1 MPIKFPI
8 TYPPEL
14 PLSQKTDQIKQAIER
29 NQVVIVGGE
38 TGSGKTTQ
46 LPKICLDLGRGQ
58 QAKIAHTQP
67 RRLAARSVS
76 QRIAEELQVELG
88 EEVGYQVRFN
98 KLSNELTRIKL
109 MTDGILLAE
118 IQQDPLLKQ
127 YDTIIIDEAH
137 ERSLNIDFLLG
148 YLSKLL
154 PQRPD
159 LKLIITSATIDLN
172 KFSEHFKQAPIIE
185 VSGRTFPVDI
195 LYRPQTDDGD
205 KDLTDNIIAAIK
217 ELNAIERGQGKAKNI
232 GDVLVFLNGEREI
245 RDVAQALRKEKFGNT
260 EILPLYARLS
270 NKEQNRVFQSHSG
283 RRIVLATN
291 VAETSITVPGITS
304 VIDPGTARLSRYSV
318 RNKIQRLPIEA
329 ISQASANQ
337 RAGRCGRIAPGTC
350 IRLYSEADF
359 LQRPK
364 FTDTEITRTNLASV
378 ILQMLNLGLGSI
390 DEFPFID
397 KPETKAVNDGLKVLQ
412 ELGAIDAEGK
422 LSKTGKLMAEF
433 PVDPR
438 YARMLLEASFRSCL
452 TEVLIIVSA
461 MSVQDPRE
469 RPLDKQQS
477 ADEKHRLFQHPQSDF
492 LGFLK
497 LWQVFEDER
506 QQLTQGQL
514 RKYCQRHFLS
524 YTRMREWRE
533 IHRQLHLQCR
543 ELGLKEN
550 TQTADEDSI
559 HQSIL
564 QGLIVQVAR
573 HQDELDYLGTRNRKF
588 QIFPGSS
595 LFRKK
600 SKWILA
606 AELVET
612 TRLYGR
618 LNCQIKP
625 EWVEAAAG
633 DLLNHEYF
641 EPHWEKRRGQVM
653 AFEKV
658 SLYGLTLIEKR
669 KISFSKIDPV
679 ASREIF
685 IRHALVAL
693 DIRTQADFYRHNC
706 RLIEKIARLEDKTR
720 RRDILVDE
728 SALYE
733 FYDRILPAHIYS
745 SRNLEHWYKKLDK
758 AQQSRLFLS
767 EQDLLS
773 KQNPDFDINDFPDQL
788 HTPSMA
794 LKLDYKF
801 APGKVSDG
809 ISVDVPL
816 SALKQL
822 KQDDLDWLVPGML
835 REKCIALVKALPKPI
850 RKQLVP
856 IPDLVDR
863 LLPELK
869 STGVGNLRYLLA
881 KKITALSGL
890 PIDPQQ
896 WSDYVLDEHLQ
907 MQIMVR
913 DEAGNVLG
921 SGRDLLAL
929 QEQFAEAIQRDI
941 QRHSVNSLERS
952 GITHWDFGELE
963 VTHEIKV
970 ENIRLCTYPALV
982 DELDSVALT
991 LCDNQPLAV
1000 QETVWGIVRL
1010 LMLKSPQ
1017 QVKYLKKILLGDK
1030 QKNLL
1035 LSHFGHKD
1043 EILQQLIRTAY
1054 RNCFIDENKLP
1065 RTEKAFNDMYE
1076 RSRGD
1081 LIAVAEKLE
1090 HKLYDIAGRYHQVK
1104 KLLEKFFA
1112 IESVYKDVEMQLEEL
1127 FHADFICDT
1136 PKEYFT
1142 EIPRYLNAIAE
1153 RVEKYPRQ
1161 AEKDKEWT
1169 KTLQR
1174 YQALYNQ
1181 QYEFLVKQ
1189 NRVSDELERFR
1200 WLMEEF
1206 RVSLFAQ
1213 SMGTREPV
1221 SEKRL
1226 QKYWQEEILETAMGV
1241 NI

>member
-14 PLSQKTDQIKQAIER
+14 PLSQKIDQIKQAIEQ

-46 LPKICLDLGRGQ
+46 LPKICLELGRGQ

-159 LKLIITSATIDLN
+159 LRLIITSATIDLN
-172 KFSEHFKQAPIIE
+172 KFSEHFEQAPIIE
-185 VSGRTFPVDI
+185 VSGRTYPVDI
-195 LYRPQTDDGD
+195 LYRPQTDDAD
-205 KDLTDNIIAAIK
+205 EELADNIIAAIK
-217 ELNAIERGQGKAKNI
+217 ELNAIERGQSKTKDR

-260 EILPLYARLS
+260 EILPLYAKLS
-270 NKEQNRVFQSHSG
+270 NKEQNRVFQPHPG

-318 RNKIQRLPIEA
+318 RNKVQRLPIEA

-337 RAGRCGRIAPGTC
+337 RAGRCGRIGPGIC
-350 IRLYSEADF
+350 IRLYSEEDF
-359 LQRPK
+359 QQRPE

-378 ILQMLNLGLGSI
+378 ILQMLNLGLGNI
-390 DEFPFID
+390 EEFPFID
-397 KPETKAVNDGLKVLQ
+397 KPEPKAVNDGLKVLQ
-412 ELGAIDAEGK
+412 ELGAINTAGK
-422 LSKTGKLMAEF
+422 LSNTGKLMAAF

-438 YARMLLEASFRSCL
+438 YARMLLEASSRSCL

-469 RPLDKQQS
+469 RPLEKQQS
-477 ADEKHRLFQHPQSDF
+477 ADEKHKLFQHPQSDF
-492 LGFLK
+492 LSFLK
-497 LWQVFEDER
+497 LWLIFEDER

-524 YTRMREWRE
+524 YIRMREWRE
-533 IHRQLHLQCR
+533 IHRQLHVQCR
-543 ELGLKEN
+543 QLGLKEN
-550 TQTADEDSI
+550 AQPADEDSI

-573 HQDELDYLGTRNRKF
+573 HHDELDYLGTRNRKF

-612 TRLYGR
+612 SKLYAR

-625 EWVEAAAG
+625 EWVEHAAG

-658 SLYGLTLIEKR
+658 SLYGLTLVEKR
-669 KISFSKIDPV
+669 KINFSKIDPV

-685 IRHALVAL
+685 IRDALVAL
-693 DIRTQADFYRHNC
+693 DIRTQTDFYRHNS

-720 RRDILVDE
+720 RRDILIDE

-733 FYDRILPAHIYS
+733 FYDLILPAHIYS
-745 SRNLEHWYKKLDK
+745 SRNLEHWYRKLDK
-758 AQQSRLFLS
+758 AEQSRLFLT
-767 EQDLLS
+767 EEDLLS
-773 KQNPDFDINDFPDQL
+773 KHNRDFDINDFPDQL
-788 HTPSMA
+788 YTPSMA

-809 ISVDVPL
+809 ISVDVPI

-822 KQDDLDWLVPGML
+822 RKDDLDWLVPGML
-835 REKCIALVKALPKPI
+835 REKCIALVKALPKPV

-863 LLPELK
+863 LLPDLK
-869 STGVGNLRYLLA
+869 STATGNLRYLLA
-881 KKITALSGL
+881 KKITVLSGV

-896 WSDYVLDEHLQ
+896 WSDYELDEHLQ
-907 MQIMVR
+907 IQIRVR

-921 SGRDLLAL
+921 SGRDLQSL
-929 QEQFAEAIQRDI
+929 QEQFAEEIQRDI
-941 QRHSVNSLERS
+941 QRHSENSLERS
-952 GITHWDFGELE
+952 GITHWDFGALE
-963 VTHEIKV
+963 EMHEIRH
-970 ENIRLCTYPALV
+970 ENIRICTYPALV

-991 LCDNQPLAV
+991 LCDNLPLAV

-1017 QVKYLKKILLGDK
+1017 QVKYLKKLILSKK
-1030 QKNLL
+1030 QKNLM
-1035 LSHFGHKD
+1035 LSHFGQQD

-1054 RNCFIDENKLP
+1054 RNCFIDEKNLP
-1065 RTEKAFNDMYE
+1065 RTEAAFNDMYE
-1076 RSRGD
+1076 RYRGN
-1081 LIAVAEKLE
+1081 LIVVAEKLE
-1090 HKLYDIAGRYHQVK
+1090 LVLYDIAERYHRVT
-1104 KLLEKFFA
+1104 KLLAKLSA
-1112 IESVYKDVEMQLEEL
+1112 IEPVHSDIEMQLDEL

-1142 EIPRYLNAIAE
+1142 QIPRYLNAIAE
-1153 RVEKYPRQ
+1153 RIEKYPRQ
-1161 AEKDKEWT
+1161 AEKDREWT
-1169 KTLQR
+1169 RTLQH

-1181 QYEFLVKQ
+1181 HYEFLVKQ
-1189 NRVSDELERFR
+1189 NRVSYELERFR

-1213 SMGTREPV
+1213 SMGTREPI

-1226 QKYWQEEILETAMGV
+1226 KRYWQEEIIAADMGF

>member
-1 MPIKFPI
+1 MPIKLPI
-8 TYPPEL
+8 SYPPEL
-14 PLSQKTDQIKQAIER
+14 PLSQKIDEIKQAIEQ

-46 LPKICLDLGRGQ
+46 LPKICLELGRGQ

-118 IQQDPLLKQ
+118 IQHDPYLKQ

-154 PQRPD
+154 LQRPD

-185 VSGRTFPVDI
+185 VSGRTYPVDI
-195 LYRPQTDDGD
+195 LYRPQADDGE
-205 KDLTDNIIAAIK
+205 KELADNIIAAIK
-217 ELNAIERGQGKAKNI
+217 ELNVIERGQGKIKNK
-232 GDVLVFLNGEREI
+232 GDVLVFLTGERDI
-245 RDVAQALRKEKFGNT
+245 RDVAQALRKEKLANT

-270 NKEQNRVFQSHSG
+270 NKEQNRVFQSHPG

-318 RNKIQRLPIEA
+318 RNKVQRLPIEA

-350 IRLYSEADF
+350 IRLYSEEDF
-359 LQRPK
+359 QQRPE

-378 ILQMLNLGLGSI
+378 ILQMLNLGLGKI

-412 ELGAIDAEGK
+412 ELGAINAEGK
-422 LSKTGKLMAEF
+422 LSKSGKLMAEF

-438 YARMLLEASFRSCL
+438 YARILLEASSRSCL

-492 LGFLK
+492 LSFLK
-497 LWQVFEDER
+497 LWQTFEDER

-524 YTRMREWRE
+524 YLRMREWRE

-550 TQTADEDSI
+550 TQPADEDSI

-564 QGLIVQVAR
+564 RGLIVQVAR
-573 HQDELDYLGTRNRKF
+573 HHDELDYLGTRNRKF

-595 LFRKK
+595 LFKKK

-612 TRLYGR
+612 SRLYAR

-641 EPHWEKRRGQVM
+641 EPHWEKRRGQVI

-658 SLYGLTLIEKR
+658 SLYGLTLVEKR
-669 KISFSKIDPV
+669 KVIFSKIDPIV
-679 ASREIF
+679 SRELF
-685 IRHALVAL
+685 IRDALVAS

-706 RLIEKIARLEDKTR
+706 RLIEKISRLEDKTR

-733 FYDRILPAHIYS
+733 FYDRMLPPQIYS
-745 SRNLEHWYKKLDK
+745 TRNLERWYKKLDK
-758 AQQSRLFLS
+758 TEQSRLFLT

-773 KQNPDFDINDFPDQL
+773 KQSPDFDINEFPDQL
-788 HTPSMA
+788 ETPAMA

-809 ISVDVPL
+809 ISVDVPI

-822 KQDDLDWLVPGML
+822 RKEDMDWLVPGML
-835 REKCIALVKALPKPI
+835 REKCIALVKALPKPV
-850 RKQLVP
+850 RKLLVP
-856 IPDLVDR
+856 IPDLIDK
-863 LLPELK
+863 LLPALK
-869 STGVGNLRYLLA
+869 SEATGNLPYLLA
-881 KKITALSGL
+881 KKITALTGV
-890 PIDPQQ
+890 PIDPQH
-896 WSDYVLDEHLQ
+896 WSDYELDEHLQ
-907 MQIMVR
+907 MQIRVR
-913 DEAGNVLG
+913 DEAGDVLG
-921 SGRDLLAL
+921 SGRDLQAL
-929 QEQFAEAIQRDI
+929 QEQFAEEIQRDI
-941 QRHSVNSLERS
+941 QRHSENSLERS

-963 VTHEIKV
+963 ETHEIKH
-970 ENIRLCTYPALV
+970 ENIRICTYPALV
-982 DELDSVALT
+982 DDIDSVGLT
-991 LCDNQPLAV
+991 LCDNLPLAV
-1000 QETVWGIVRL
+1000 QETTWGIVRL

-1017 QVKYLKKILLGDK
+1017 QVKYLKKIILSDK

-1035 LSHFGHKD
+1035 LSHFGQKD
-1043 EILQQLIRTAY
+1043 ELLQQLIRTAY
-1054 RNCFIDENKLP
+1054 RNCFIGANNLP
-1065 RTEKAFNDMYE
+1065 RTESAFNDMYE
-1076 RSRGD
+1076 RYRGD
-1081 LIAVAEKLE
+1081 LITVAEKLE
-1090 HKLYDIAGRYHQVK
+1090 FTLYGIAERYHQVRK
-1104 KLLEKFFA
+1104 ILTKLSS
-1112 IESVYKDVEMQLEEL
+1112 IESISQDIEIQLDEL

-1136 PKEYFT
+1136 PKEYFA
-1142 EIPRYLNAIAE
+1142 EIPRYLNAIVE
-1153 RVEKYPRQ
+1153 RLEKYPRQ
-1161 AEKDKEWT
+1161 MAKDKEWT
-1169 KTLQR
+1169 ESLQH
-1174 YQALYNQ
+1174 YYSLYNQ
-1181 QYEFLVKQ
+1181 QYELLVKQ
-1189 NRVSDELERFR
+1189 NRVSPELEKFR

-1213 SMGTREPV
+1213 TMGTREPV
-1221 SEKRL
+1221 SDKRL
-1226 QKYWQEEILETAMGV
+1226 QKYWQEKILETNMGI